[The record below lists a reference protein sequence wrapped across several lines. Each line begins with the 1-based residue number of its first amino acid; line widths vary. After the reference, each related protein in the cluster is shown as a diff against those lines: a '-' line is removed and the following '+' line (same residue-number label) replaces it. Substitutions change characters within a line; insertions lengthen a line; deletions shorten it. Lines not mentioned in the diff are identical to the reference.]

1 MWETCLR
8 RNIRPRWC
16 AKRKDAT
23 MGVLKRFGE
32 MYRSWK
38 REAAPADVCEVCGG
52 ELEIDPESGDG
63 HCPVCESSEQ

>member
-1 MWETCLR
+1 
-8 RNIRPRWC
+8 
-16 AKRKDAT
+16 